1 MPELT
6 LFEPETAS
14 EAYFKS
20 RNDYLNM
27 RRKEAT
33 PDDPPTSLEFSIN
46 NAKGWKLIQSARLE
60 AWHLWRDGKIIAEL
74 FLVVDLDESNL
85 HLMSVGL
92 QILKPYR
99 NRGYT
104 KPLLEKAVA
113 FAQKYRRTLISGHT
127 TSFVPEGEGFALHL
141 GATKGLE
148 MSMNQLFLNDLDE
161 RLLADWLALANTKAR
176 EFEMGFWGNHYPEED
191 LHAVA
196 ELFGVMNSA
205 PRDDLHVEDWKT
217 KPEELREVEAYNAA
231 RGVERWALYVRH
243 KPSQALAGFTL
254 THWFPEN
261 PTNLEQGDTG
271 VLPQYRGNGLG
282 RWLKAAMIQKVL
294 VERPEVKHIRTENA
308 DSNAPMRA
316 INKALGFKLYK
327 SETLWQL
334 GVARLKDY
342 LS

>member
-6 LFEPETAS
+6 LFKPETAS
-14 EAYFKS
+14 NTYFKS
-20 RNDYLNM
+20 RNDYLNT

-46 NAKGWKLIQSARLE
+46 NARGWKLIESIRFE

-74 FLVVDLDESNL
+74 FLAVDLESNP
-85 HLMSVGL
+85 HLMSIEL
-92 QILKPYR
+92 QILEPYR
-99 NRGYT
+99 RRGYT
-104 KPLLEKAVA
+104 RPLLEKAVA
-113 FAQKYRRTLISGHT
+113 FAEEHRRTLLT
-127 TSFVPEGEGFALHL
+127 AQTNSFTPEGEGFALHL
-141 GATKGLE
+141 EATKGLE
-148 MSMNQLFLNDLDE
+148 MSMNQLVLREVDRE
-161 RLLADWLALANTKAR
+161 LLANWLDIANAQAR
-176 EFEMGFWGNHYPEED
+176 DFEMGFWGNTYPEAD
-191 LHAVA
+191 LYAVA

-261 PTNLEQGDTG
+261 PANLEQGDTG

-294 VERPEVKHIRTENA
+294 AERPEVKHIRTENA
-308 DSNAPMRA
+308 DSNAPMLA

-334 GVARLKDY
+334 EVAKLKDY